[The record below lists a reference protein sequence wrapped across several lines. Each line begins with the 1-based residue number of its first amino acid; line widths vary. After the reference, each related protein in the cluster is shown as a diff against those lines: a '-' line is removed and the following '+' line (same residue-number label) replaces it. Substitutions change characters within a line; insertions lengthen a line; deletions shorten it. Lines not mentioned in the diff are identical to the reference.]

1 MTRSTWTPTRFYPV
15 EGDSAIFELE
25 HSSGLFLEIWLEGIN
40 LAAEGTARMT
50 GARVMV
56 HVHGTDRS
64 GSVELDELTAH
75 LAEGRQWLLD
85 NERGRLP

>member
-1 MTRSTWTPTRFYPV
+1 MTRSTWTPTRFYP
-15 EGDSAIFELE
+15 
-25 HSSGLFLEIWLEGIN
+25 
-40 LAAEGTARMT
+40 EGTARMT